1 MFVSVVLLFPKRIH
15 DVYSS
20 FTKYAVVHYATKMLK
35 LLNQQQIGEI
45 KRRRRREKL
54 YFHWRYD
61 KEKGYLLIR

>member
-1 MFVSVVLLFPKRIH
+1 MFVSVVLLFPKHIH

-54 YFHWRYD
+54 YFH
-61 KEKGYLLIR
+61 